1 LQQGS
6 GALVFGAALGVA
18 AAPRSFT
25 GLSRALL
32 FQAAFILTRPQGNTV
47 GNFLDK
53 LLANGG
59 LNLGRFSALVV
70 LTALIVGL
78 ELLPSQWAGKH
89 PWRCGRS

>member
-1 LQQGS
+1 M
-6 GALVFGAALGVA
+6 FGAALGVA

-25 GLSRALL
+25 GLSRALR
-32 FQAAFILTRPQGNTV
+32 FQAAFIPTRPQGNTV

-70 LTALIVGL
+70 LAALIVGR

>member
-6 GALVFGAALGVA
+6 GALVFGAALGVVA
-18 AAPRSFT
+18 VPHGFT
-25 GLSRALL
+25 GLLRALL
-32 FQAAFILTRPQGNTV
+32 FQAAFILTRPQGTTV

-70 LTALIVGL
+70 LAALIVGL
-78 ELLPSQWAGKH
+78 ELLPSQWAGKQS
-89 PWRCGRS
+89 WRCGRS